1 MRALILCVL
10 CILTMIAYA
19 QPKLLVVFV
28 HHAVAHD
35 AIVGRVPSQSAWVV
49 WERGAVEPY
58 RFATGRRTKRLPQSR
73 PALQIA
79 SQADATDARH
89 RLLLRSGASPE
100 HVAHT
105 LASRLERSG
114 KRSAYLHTPQS
125 PSPTAYALLAV
136 ASKTATPVYVYPNL
150 ERLRLEFFNLKADW
164 ALLELRRWDYRA
176 LELLLAEG
184 VEVWVVAI
192 PSPDEARFSKTRLSA
207 VVRFAAREPSGLLTS
222 PSTRWNGVI
231 REVDLA
237 PTLYRALA
245 RQQGDDWLG
254 SPAFEARQSDW
265 HRFWNGWL
273 ARVVLRETTEAVGVD
288 LRSNALTRSAEWAQA
303 NERLTP
309 VFRAVLLALY
319 LCWLGGG
326 VALWRLRWLR
336 GRVKR
341 VFVSGLAVFALAPA
355 VGIAYAYA
363 PFALWTGDFR
373 ADAATIAGWLTGCW
387 AVLSV
392 LMAGLARWGQV
403 PLLCAAVIVA
413 LAVLGADIL
422 IAGGYG
428 VNRSLFSAGI
438 HAAPSFGAGEV
449 FWAFALASGLC
460 APASWLESR
469 GRLRLGAR
477 GQLGLGM
484 AYGLLLMLCGLPLLG
499 AALGAW
505 IPMTLAFGLG
515 TAIFTGLLPLQ
526 VERRLL
532 ARVAGVLLSVGAMLT
547 ALAVVVDALQPWQR
561 QAGWAHDWWGAL
573 GWRFAPLAWL
583 GIGGGVAVVVHAL
596 RSPLQRVWERA
607 FVLRGALL
615 VGLLCGGV
623 ALLVGKV
630 VACLVILAVALMF
643 LLEYRLGGRDWGYP
657 YEGNGVAH

>member
-1 MRALILCVL
+1 
-10 CILTMIAYA
+10 
-19 QPKLLVVFV
+19 
-28 HHAVAHD
+28 
-35 AIVGRVPSQSAWVV
+35 
-49 WERGAVEPY
+49 
-58 RFATGRRTKRLPQSR
+58 
-73 PALQIA
+73 
-79 SQADATDARH
+79 
-89 RLLLRSGASPE
+89 
-100 HVAHT
+100 
-105 LASRLERSG
+105 
-114 KRSAYLHTPQS
+114 
-125 PSPTAYALLAV
+125 
-136 ASKTATPVYVYPNL
+136 
-150 ERLRLEFFNLKADW
+150 
-164 ALLELRRWDYRA
+164 
-176 LELLLAEG
+176 
-184 VEVWVVAI
+184 
-192 PSPDEARFSKTRLSA
+192 
-207 VVRFAAREPSGLLTS
+207 
-222 PSTRWNGVI
+222 
-231 REVDLA
+231 
-237 PTLYRALA
+237 
-245 RQQGDDWLG
+245 
-254 SPAFEARQSDW
+254 
-265 HRFWNGWL
+265 
-273 ARVVLRETTEAVGVD
+273 
-288 LRSNALTRSAEWAQA
+288 
-303 NERLTP
+303 
-309 VFRAVLLALY
+309 
-319 LCWLGGG
+319 
-326 VALWRLRWLR
+326 
-336 GRVKR
+336 
-341 VFVSGLAVFALAPA
+341 